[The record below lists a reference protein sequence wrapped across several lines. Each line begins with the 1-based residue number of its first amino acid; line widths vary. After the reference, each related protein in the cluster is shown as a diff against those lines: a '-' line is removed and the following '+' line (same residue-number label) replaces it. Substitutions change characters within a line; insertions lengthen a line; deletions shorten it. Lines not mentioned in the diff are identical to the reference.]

1 VPTEPPDPSID
12 PPIGPRPLPAAVL
25 WDLDGTLVDTEPSWM
40 AAEYALA
47 ERHGATWT
55 HADALS
61 LVGNDLRTTGRLIV
75 EGMGLPLSVDEV
87 VDELVPAV
95 VASIERELVVRP
107 GARELL
113 TALQE
118 AGVPC
123 GLVTMSYEPIAR
135 AVVDVLGDDVFA
147 AVVTGDSVRHG
158 KPHPEPYL
166 TAAAMLGVAPAD
178 CTAIEDSPPGPPQPT
193 PPGAGSSWC
202 RTWSTWKPGRNGPSW
217 RRWPASRSTTWRRA
231 RWRLGNDPLRGRVL
245 CCLPPVMRA

>member
-1 VPTEPPDPSID
+1 MPTEPPDPSIA
-12 PPIGPRPLPAAVL
+12 PPTGPRPLPAAVL

-135 AVVDVLGDDVFA
+135 AVVDALGDDVFA

-178 CTAIEDSPPGPPQPT
+178 CTAIEDSPPGAASAHA
-193 PPGAGSSWC
+193 AGC
-202 RTWSTWKPGRNGPSW
+202 RVIVVPNMVHVE
-217 RRWPASRSTTWRRA
+217 A
-231 RWRLGNDPLRGRVL
+231 RPEWTVL
-245 CCLPPVMRA
+245 ATLAGVAVHDLAPRQVEVG